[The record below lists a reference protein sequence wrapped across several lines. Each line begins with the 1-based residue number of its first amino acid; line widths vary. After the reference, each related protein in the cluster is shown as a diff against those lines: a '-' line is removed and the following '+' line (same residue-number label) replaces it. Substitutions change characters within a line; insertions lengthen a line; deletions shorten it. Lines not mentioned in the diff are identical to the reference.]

1 LIKKKLVLCV
11 PSLLPSAN
19 LQSHVHLGRLVA
31 PNGAA
36 VDGTAAA
43 AVAQVSARAGEFD
56 GSGLGGGAGGGAGSS
71 SSSSSS
77 IGSSSSGASS
87 TSLGLLDLQVASL
100 LGGTLFRS
108 YKLSKPEAL
117 LRDEQAVVDGC
128 AMALRQVARLGP
140 ECLIHWVKVW

>member
-1 LIKKKLVLCV
+1 
-11 PSLLPSAN
+11 
-19 LQSHVHLGRLVA
+19 VHLGRLVA

-43 AVAQVSARAGEFD
+43 AEAQVSARAGEFD
-56 GSGLGGGAGGGAGSS
+56 GSGLGGGAGGGAGS
-71 SSSSSS
+71 
-77 IGSSSSGASS
+77 GSGASS

-100 LGGTLFRS
+100 LAGTLFRS
-108 YKLSKPEAL
+108 YKLSKSEAL

-128 AMALRQVARLGP
+128 ATALRQVARLGP